1 MESRHGVWILLSHHQ
16 TLQITHRDPEAFPYR
31 VFLATPS
38 FLCQGCHLHFHTGAS
53 KRTLGTGRNWGKSL
67 KTDAELQEHW
77 LGSYLTKKARHSSSP
92 RIPAYCIKWDKHGSA
107 LYIYKKSVTLK
118 TYKICYCH
126 SLNSIQYLVFCL
138 YTALQ
143 SNKTTILCNTPSDTP
158 SQNLS
163 ITLLSAPS
171 LPAQHRKLLHPIWSS
186 LQSGY
191 TSHPLSVLWP
201 LLPFLEVPWKVQNV
215 SPSRMAFLRKEHS
228 SNFLSWCWPNLII
241 ICWTIFFFCYTLWW
255 PHGESTI
262 PTLVGNISHRI

>member
-1 MESRHGVWILLSHHQ
+1 MEVL
-16 TLQITHRDPEAFPYR
+16 
-31 VFLATPS
+31 
-38 FLCQGCHLHFHTGAS
+38 
-53 KRTLGTGRNWGKSL
+53 
-67 KTDAELQEHW
+67 
-77 LGSYLTKKARHSSSP
+77 
-92 RIPAYCIKWDKHGSA
+92 CIKE
-107 LYIYKKSVTLK
+107 KSVTLK

-191 TSHPLSVLWP
+191 TSHPLSVLCS

-228 SNFLSWCWPNLII
+228 SNFLSWC
-241 ICWTIFFFCYTLWW
+241 
-255 PHGESTI
+255 
-262 PTLVGNISHRI
+262 